1 MSDAVPNSAIPTWE
15 EWTEDIGAV
24 LDAVDSTKTA
34 IMAMID
40 AGPISVLYSVA
51 HPERV
56 DALVLLNTAAKYLAG
71 NDYAFGASPEAVD
84 ALVHLMGTQYGTP
97 EYVKLTNP
105 GIDDDRCDLVARTLR
120 SSNTPRTAAAQYD
133 YVLRSV
139 DVRQVLSLIRAPTLV
154 FAGNGLPLLPID
166 HGRYLADHIEG
177 AKFVELDS
185 GDFNPANQPEMFF
198 EELAEFLTG
207 TRPIAETDRV
217 LASVLFTDIVRSTE
231 RAASVGDQRWRAV
244 LDHHDAVV
252 REQLRIFRGREV
264 NTTGD
269 GFVASFD
276 GPARAIRC
284 GQAIIGPTKALG
296 IDLHVGLHAGE
307 CEARGDDLGG
317 LAVHIAAR
325 VNALAAAGEVL
336 VSSTVRDLVVGSG
349 IEFEDRGKHELKGV
363 PGSWKLFAV
372 AG

>member
-1 MSDAVPNSAIPTWE
+1 VTISRPETHYTSVGDAQVAYQVLGDGPSDLLLFAGLGGHIELMWDDPVSAGFNRRLASLRRRLIFFDRRGTGVSDAVPNSAIPTWE

-71 NDYAFGASPEAVD
+71 DDYAFGASPEAVD
-84 ALVHLMGTQYGTP
+84 ALVHLMGTQWGTP
-97 EYVKLTNP
+97 EYVKLANP

-154 FAGNGLPLLPID
+154 FVGNGLPLLPID

-217 LASVLFTDIVRSTE
+217 LASVLFPDIVRSTE

-264 NTTGD
+264 
-269 GFVASFD
+269 
-276 GPARAIRC
+276 
-284 GQAIIGPTKALG
+284 K
-296 IDLHVGLHAGE
+296 
-307 CEARGDDLGG
+307 ARGWLRR
-317 LAVHIAAR
+317 LI
-325 VNALAAAGEVL
+325 
-336 VSSTVRDLVVGSG
+336 
-349 IEFEDRGKHELKGV
+349 
-363 PGSWKLFAV
+363 
-372 AG
+372 